1 MLVSTIAILA
11 GFVLLIW
18 GADKFV
24 LGASG
29 TASNLGI
36 SPLVIGLT
44 VVGFGTSAPEM
55 TVSFMAAL
63 NGNPELAV
71 GNAIGSNITNIGLVL
86 GITAIVVPLSVHSK
100 VLKREYPL
108 MFAIMLLAW
117 YLLYDQYLTFLDG
130 VILLSS
136 MVLVLAIITF
146 LGINDQKNSDEPLTS
161 EFSDAIPTDISTKE
175 AIFWLLAGLIIL
187 LISSKMLVWGAVNVA
202 RELGVSDLIIGL
214 TIVAIGT
221 SLPELAASI
230 AGALKG
236 EHDIAIGNVI
246 GSNMFNLLGVLGI
259 PAIVHPHHLSATVLS
274 RDYPLMIGLSIAL
287 FIFAYG
293 FKGQGKINRLEG
305 SLLLITYFAYMY
317 VIYISI

>member
-1 MLVSTIAILA
+1 MLVSFLAILA
-11 GFVLLIW
+11 GFALLIW

-55 TVSFMAAL
+55 IVSFMAAW
-63 NGNPELAV
+63 NGNPEIAV
-71 GNAIGSNITNIGLVL
+71 GNAIGSNIANIGLVL
-86 GITAIVVPLSVHSK
+86 GITALVVPLSVHSK
-100 VLKREYPL
+100 VLKREYPM
-108 MFAIMLLAW
+108 MFIVMLLAW
-117 YLLYDQYLTFLDG
+117 YLLFDQQLSLSDG
-130 VILLSS
+130 IILISS
-136 MVLVLAIITF
+136 MVLVLTLITL
-146 LGINDQKNSDEPLTS
+146 LGIHDQKNTDEPLNL
-161 EFSDAIPTDISTKE
+161 EFSDEIPKDITTRAS
-175 AIFWLLAGLIIL
+175 ILWLLAGLVLL

-202 RELGVSDLIIGL
+202 REFGVSDLIIGL

-259 PAIVHPHHLSATVLS
+259 PAIVHPHQFSATVLS
-274 RDYPLMIGLSIAL
+274 RDYPVMIGLSIAL
-287 FIFAYG
+287 FVFAYG
-293 FKGQGKINRLEG
+293 FRGQGRINRWEG
-305 SLLLITYFAYMY
+305 FLLLTTYAIYMY
-317 VIYISI
+317 FIYRSI